1 MTPSY
6 ILHALMTAFRVARFG
21 NNAVDDFD
29 QSVDGFFRSFFG
41 IVLAAPLY
49 FIAMMAQ
56 HRIAEELSS
65 ELAEGG
71 AGSLPQAADG
81 FYLIEWGAYVVN
93 WIALPVVMILI
104 TRLIGLAPRYVPF
117 IVAYNWG
124 SCFVLALS
132 AIPYFFYLLG
142 VIPLIGVAL
151 LYYPVVIFAL
161 MYHWRIAR
169 DGLQIPGL
177 TAAGIVLLDLLLS
190 ILIALMVARLGM
202 AL

>member
-6 ILHALMTAFRVARFG
+6 VLHALMTAFRVARFD

-29 QSVDGFFRSFFG
+29 QSVEGFFRSFFG

-49 FIAMMAQ
+49 SIAVMAQ
-56 HRIAEELSS
+56 RRIAEEL
-65 ELAEGG
+65 AEAGG
-71 AGSLPQAADG
+71 ESLPVTGDG
-81 FYLIEWGAYVVN
+81 FTLIEWGAYAVN
-93 WIALPVVMILI
+93 WIALPVAMILI
-104 TRLIGLAPRYVPF
+104 ARLIGVVPRYVPF
-117 IVAYNWG
+117 VVAYNWG
-124 SCFVLALS
+124 SCLVLALS
-132 AIPYFFYLLG
+132 TVPYFFYLLG
-142 VIPLIGVAL
+142 VIPLIGVVL

-161 MYHWRIAR
+161 VYHWRIAR

-190 ILIALMVARLGM
+190 ILIALTAARLGM

>member
-1 MTPSY
+1 MSPSY
-6 ILHALMTAFRVARFG
+6 VLHALMTAFRVARFD

-49 FIAMMAQ
+49 SIAVMAQ
-56 HRIAEELSS
+56 HRIAEEL
-65 ELAEGG
+65 AEASGE
-71 AGSLPQAADG
+71 SLPVTGAG

-104 TRLIGLAPRYVPF
+104 TRLIGVAPRYVPF

-161 MYHWRIAR
+161 VYHWRIAR